1 MSVVSQSVIDIPTE
15 RGMTFSSIGIITG
28 LLLDDRDVMALLLRT
43 YHLGGCC
50 ALCQRDIYGTLIV
63 LALGNLGT
71 INVSC
76 ESVSYRHTDG
86 ERHNVLLDRYHN
98 WTLTW

>member
-50 ALCQRDIYGTLIV
+50 AVSARHLWDINRSGFRQF
-63 LALGNLGT
+63 GN
-71 INVSC
+71 N
-76 ESVSYRHTDG
+76 
-86 ERHNVLLDRYHN
+86 
-98 WTLTW
+98 

>member
-1 MSVVSQSVIDIPTE
+1 MSAVSRSVIDIPTE
-15 RGMTFSSIGIITG
+15 RGITFSSIGIVTG
-28 LLLDDRDVMALLLRT
+28 LLLDDRDAMALLFAYLSPRRMLRSMLAR
-43 YHLGGCC
+43 HLW
-50 ALCQRDIYGTLIV
+50 DIDRSGLRQ
-63 LALGNLGT
+63 LGT

-98 WTLTW
+98 WTLT